1 MIKGITQSG
10 RYMNVSSSASSNY
23 VNGYAGA
30 QGVGNMRFNTT
41 NQCIEVFDGNSWIM
55 LNMDYAS
62 IGLNGEAES
71 LLDWARKK
79 RDEELAWESL
89 AKDNQAVKI
98 ALENLNKAK
107 QKLDVTAKLARE
119 YEQTTS

>member
-1 MIKGITQSG
+1 MASG
-10 RYMNVSSSASSNY
+10 RYVQVTGGSASTY
-23 VNGYAGA
+23 VNGYSGL
-30 QGVGNMRFNTT
+30 QGVGNMRYNTS
-41 NQCIEVFDGNSWIM
+41 NQNMEVFDGSSWIT
-55 LNMDYAS
+55 LNMGYAQV
-62 IGLNGEAES
+62 GLNNEAES

-98 ALENLNKAK
+98 ALDNLEKAR
-107 QKLDVTAKLARE
+107 QQLDITAKLARE